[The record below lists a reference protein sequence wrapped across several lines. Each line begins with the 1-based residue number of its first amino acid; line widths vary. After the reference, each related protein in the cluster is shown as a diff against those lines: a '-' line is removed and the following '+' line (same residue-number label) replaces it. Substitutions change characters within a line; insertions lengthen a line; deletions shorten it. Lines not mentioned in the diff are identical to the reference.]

1 MTISNI
7 TSDFK
12 YSVRPE
18 KPVCKESDDR
28 FISSDNREYGLN
40 DIKKLA
46 ELSREHKSNTLSS
59 LNMDKYMIPANEGQ
73 IKHLCLTCGNLG
85 NGPSGESYKNAFKIF
100 LQNMPSARFTVLTS
114 NEDSKKQLQNLVDTW
129 AGNGVISNPERVHIT
144 ATGKDLS
151 IWAQDSTLVVGNKLI
166 EPARNY
172 TPSEGDKAV
181 PGEIARINQEFHLEQ
196 RDGLFID
203 GGNQLATEDTLF
215 LGSDAV
221 SSMMEDMKKCSAR
234 YSSITG
240 DLHIEGASTM
250 GQEELCKL
258 MLEKTFPCQK
268 IVYVGNTSVQNGQPE
283 AHIDLFMTPLGKV
296 DPETGKQV
304 VTVADPYM
312 ACKILMDLKEKEPE
326 KYSKY
331 EENIKSK
338 LSVCPERHPLDVM
351 TNFMFD
357 EIFMGGF
364 NVKFNEVAQTLEKNG
379 YKVERVPYFAHSS
392 FTNLPSITYNN
403 GLIDGDNFFIPA
415 FDIPELDDVAAGVYR
430 KYGYNVIPLEMTAI
444 SSHLGAINC
453 MTKVLEREYS
463 LSAGA

>member
-1 MTISNI
+1 MNISNI
-7 TSDFK
+7 KSDFK

-18 KPVCKESDDR
+18 KAVCKESEDY
-28 FISSDNREYGLN
+28 FVSSDNRGHGLN

-46 ELSREHKSNTLSS
+46 ELSREYKSNTLSS
-59 LNMDKYMIPANEGQ
+59 LNMDNYMIPASEGQ
-73 IKHLCLTCGNLG
+73 IKHLCLTCGISLD
-85 NGPSGESYKNAFKIF
+85 GPSGESYKNAFKVF

-114 NEDSKKQLQNLVDTW
+114 NEDVKKQVQNLVDTW
-129 AGNGVISNPERVHIT
+129 SCNGVISNPERVNIA
-144 ATGKDLS
+144 ATGKKLS

-181 PGEIARINQEFHLEQ
+181 PGEISRVNKEFQLEQ

-221 SSMMEDMKKCSAR
+221 SFMMEDMKKCSAR

-240 DLHIEGASTM
+240 NLDIEGTSTM

-268 IVYVGNTSVQNGQPE
+268 IVYIGNTSVQNGQPE

-304 VTVADPYM
+304 VIVADPYM
-312 ACKILMDLKEKEPE
+312 ACKILMDLKEKDPE

-331 EENIKSK
+331 EESIKSK
-338 LSVCPERHPLDVM
+338 LSDCIEKHPLDTM

-364 NVKFNEVAQTLEKNG
+364 NVKFNEVAQTLEKDG

-392 FTNLPSITYNN
+392 FTRLPSITYNN

-463 LSAGA
+463 LSEGA